1 MKIGHAMDV
10 EQVLMRKVEQ
20 LAASENSLRGDKKSN
35 ERLGEALAKVKRSLS
50 PHASGEVAQRLR
62 TLNQKQKGMSQRIT
76 QAVAKVMGV
85 ATDKPLVASI
95 HAQMAPLQDGLTT
108 LKRMSSSDQQIRD
121 LKKEHSHLHQ
131 AIQNIVA
138 SNNKKA
144 AVRLEMLKRA
154 DRTAGLSLGETALS
168 GTIADDQHISSVKR
182 QLSHMKDLLKEHSYA
197 SKHQANVDSIQ
208 ERLSK
213 VQGQLDASASADA
226 LSKSL
231 QQLRATNDFHND
243 GPTLGESNS
252 AHDAEKS
259 ASQLAA
265 DVDELLLAA
274 HKRIITKQKKLIA
287 HEVESRHLKHKLA
300 TLKQKSNDQGYDTA
314 FLDAKLND
322 LKKQPVKGLHDNAW
336 LRKSIGNETPSQLAS
351 D

>member
-1 MKIGHAMDV
+1 
-10 EQVLMRKVEQ
+10 
-20 LAASENSLRGDKKSN
+20 
-35 ERLGEALAKVKRSLS
+35 
-50 PHASGEVAQRLR
+50 
-62 TLNQKQKGMSQRIT
+62 
-76 QAVAKVMGV
+76 
-85 ATDKPLVASI
+85 
-95 HAQMAPLQDGLTT
+95 
-108 LKRMSSSDQQIRD
+108 
-121 LKKEHSHLHQ
+121 
-131 AIQNIVA
+131 
-138 SNNKKA
+138 
-144 AVRLEMLKRA
+144 MLKRA

-197 SKHQANVDSIQ
+197 SKHQAIVDSIQ
-208 ERLSK
+208 DRLSK

-259 ASQLAA
+259 ASQLAT
-265 DVDELLLAA
+265 DVDELLLEA

-300 TLKQKSNDQGYDTA
+300 TLKQKSKDQGYDTA

-351 D
+351 DVDNVLKSSTEQIPEHGTSSLPPLDVADELIPVSFLEVQALEDDTVPFVSNKKAKREFNADHDPAFFNEKQRKEHKKKTHQKSTAQGESKDNSQRNRKGKE